1 MYVSTSTWISSVP
14 YVSSMR
20 PRRADAE
27 TPRSPP
33 KLGKTVSE
41 GMLAVPKDVEEF
53 RTMSAY
59 GFLKL
64 FTYDDLRLATGDF
77 DPGRIVGEGGFGVVY
92 RGFIHG
98 AVGKE
103 VAVKELNPEG
113 LQGDREWLTEV
124 SYLGQY
130 SHPNLVELIGYC
142 CEDDHRLLVYEF
154 MAKGSLEN
162 HLFRRA
168 CTLSWTT
175 RVAIALDVARGL
187 AFLHGA
193 ERPIIYRDFK
203 TSNILLDAVRSF
215 ADHVIGGGQFI
226 ARPHGGGHRR
236 NHRNLSLVFFLA
248 ALQEF
253 NAKLSDF
260 GLAKEGPMGGKTH
273 VSTRV
278 MGTYGYA
285 APEYMATGHL
295 TVMSDVYGFGVVLLE
310 MLVGRRAVE
319 PSRAGAREGSLVDWA
334 RPILIRPK
342 KLERILDRRM
352 GGPAPRGLDRVA
364 RLAYD
369 CLSQNPKVRP
379 AMARVVITLE
389 AVLAAGAKDD
399 DDDEEG
405 TAAADAPPP

>member
-1 MYVSTSTWISSVP
+1 MANLLPLIRRMNRWWILPSCGDIRPSRPASS
-14 YVSSMR
+14 
-20 PRRADAE
+20 RRRDAE

-203 TSNILLDAVRSF
+203 TSNILLDA
-215 ADHVIGGGQFI
+215 
-226 ARPHGGGHRR
+226 
-236 NHRNLSLVFFLA
+236 
-248 ALQEF
+248 EF